1 MIFFSHYGYK
11 VSSMIGLHLKFSEAR
26 MVRCGSNKQTIRIS
40 FSSEEVGLDKKYY
53 FKLNLTSRVELAR
66 V

>member
-1 MIFFSHYGYK
+1 
-11 VSSMIGLHLKFSEAR
+11 MIGLHLKFSEAR

-40 FSSEEVGLDKKYY
+40 FSSEEVGLDEKYN
-53 FKLNLTSRVELAR
+53 FLLNPTSRPEQGR